1 MRVLGLKIESG
12 CSIEVVCVFWEHEAR
27 VRFSAPRLNF
37 EPNVRETFAE
47 ILNKNLQ
54 GLEFESR
61 IIFC

>member
-37 EPNVRETFAE
+37 EPDVWETSAE
-47 ILNKNLQ
+47 ISPKNLRGQ
-54 GLEFESR
+54 S
-61 IIFC
+61 